1 MPVLYVYHGPRS
13 EWKFRVRWPVPV
25 VALPLLFV
33 LVVLFCCFCRYN
45 CRSLCFLVVLLVRL
59 PFFSVGVVCVL
70 VAHLCKMWCGWH
82 QVLGTL
88 VGPKQVKVGWLV
100 VCCSSLRKLE
110 VVKLMLISS
119 LPRLPDW
126 LKYKVAVHIPRSEN
140 RRLQSF

>member
-1 MPVLYVYHGPRS
+1 M
-13 EWKFRVRWPVPV
+13 
-25 VALPLLFV
+25 LFV
-33 LVVLFCCFCRYN
+33 RLAFVSVV
-45 CRSLCFLVVLLVRL
+45 
-59 PFFSVGVVCVL
+59 VVCVV
-70 VAHLCKMWCGWH
+70 VAHLCKKGCGRH
-82 QVLGTL
+82 QAAGSLA
-88 VGPKQVKVGWLV
+88 GPKKVKVGWLV